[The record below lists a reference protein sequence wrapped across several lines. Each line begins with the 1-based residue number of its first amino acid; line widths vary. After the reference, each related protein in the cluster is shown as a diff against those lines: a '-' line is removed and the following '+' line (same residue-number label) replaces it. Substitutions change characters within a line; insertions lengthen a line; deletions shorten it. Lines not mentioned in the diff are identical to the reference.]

1 MDIQTENEMLWA
13 LKKLTVEEEGFC
25 QPGGEYLYESLT
37 NAYLTQKLSDTDKS
51 DEYEAWLLA
60 LETTDGF
67 DEVLYDVTQKVEQIL
82 YLMQCRDAYYEVP
95 A

>member
-1 MDIQTENEMLWA
+1 MDIQTENEILRA
-13 LKKLTVEEEGFC
+13 LKKLTVEEEEFC
-25 QPGGEYLYESLT
+25 QPGGEYLYGSLT
-37 NAYLTQKLSDTDKS
+37 NAYLAQKLADADKG
-51 DEYEAWLLA
+51 DEYNAWLLV

-82 YLMQCRDAYYEVP
+82 YLMRCRDAYYEVP